1 MEVAGEQPH
10 APLPPRPESP
20 KAATGAGGYV
30 EAGDLGMKEMA
41 TEEGEYGPSDS
52 AVELLLEDD
61 VYVGMDTYLANVPL
75 LPMPTVVPPPPL
87 GSCERRNCTFHAA
100 EGVYQ
105 KSSRTVGSGNGGT
118 GRCAGEVSAP
128 ATGECRQDGK
138 PEAPLLG
145 DQVCY
150 VQLGDIVVFD
160 HRPGQVRMPEQE
172 ERLPM
177 AVRLVARRLLR
188 EAWLD
193 GVAEEGLYVA
203 LTVVVGTRRRARAR
217 ERVPEQHGILTT
229 GDALGGLGAAV
240 EGEPEGGRSEA
251 AGQGLMS
258 HWGCRGTSWTWEVTW
273 RRVLCGFWL
282 RPATHP
288 QLLVQGR
295 RNGARKARNGRRMCC
310 PRMTTRSNA
319 REAKKRPMGAGR
331 S

>member
-20 KAATGAGGYV
+20 QAATGAGGYV

-52 AVELLLEDD
+52 AVELLFGDD

-138 PEAPLLG
+138 PEAPMLG
-145 DQVCY
+145 NQVCY

-160 HRPGQVRMPEQE
+160 RRPGQVRMPEQE

-193 GVAEEGLYVA
+193 GVAEEGLYV
-203 LTVVVGTRRRARAR
+203 
-217 ERVPEQHGILTT
+217 
-229 GDALGGLGAAV
+229 GLGAWL
-240 EGEPEGGRSEA
+240 P
-251 AGQGLMS
+251 S
-258 HWGCRGTSWTWEVTW
+258 H
-273 RRVLCGFWL
+273 
-282 RPATHP
+282 
-288 QLLVQGR
+288 
-295 RNGARKARNGRRMCC
+295 GARPLSPPVLGSHAVLVALHLEGMEVVLA
-310 PRMTTRSNA
+310 P
-319 REAKKRPMGAGR
+319 GAGDKVRYRVDSQHCGPR
-331 S
+331 SHLR